1 MENETSTTPTN
12 YSTTDN
18 GKNPKENRGRKPGTP
33 RTGGRQKGTP
43 NRITKT
49 VREKLEKIVTRN
61 MRTIQRDLDNIA
73 DPKDRLMILE
83 KFMAYIVPKQSAV
96 KAEINNLSPDD
107 VQTVTDSLLKSLT
120 DEQNN

>member
-1 MENETSTTPTN
+1 MENETTTPTTN
-12 YSTTDN
+12 STTDT
-18 GKNPKENRGRKPGTP
+18 GKNPKGSRGRKTGTP
-33 RTGGRQKGTP
+33 KTGGRQKGTP

-107 VQTVTDSLLKSLT
+107 VQTVTESLLKSLT
-120 DEQNN
+120 DERNI

>member
-1 MENETSTTPTN
+1 METK
-12 YSTTDN
+12 DN
-18 GKNPKENRGRKPGTP
+18 KKNLGGRPPGIP

-43 NRITKT
+43 NKITKS

-73 DPKDRLMILE
+73 DPKDRLIILE
-83 KFMAYIVPKQSAV
+83 KFMAYVVPKQSAV

>member
-1 MENETSTTPTN
+1 MENETNILSKN
-12 YSTTDN
+12 HTTDN
-18 GKNPKENRGRKPGTP
+18 GENPQGNRGRKPGTQK
-33 RTGGRQKGTP
+33 TGGRQKGTP
-43 NRITKT
+43 NKITKS
-49 VREKLEKIVTRN
+49 VREKLEKIVSWN